1 MSEAE
6 LVQLEKDIKQ
16 AIVNLLKYKK
26 KVPYDESKPFFPIT
40 ITIDI
45 GDFE

>member
-16 AIVNLLKYKK
+16 TIVNLLNDKK
-26 KVPYDESKPFFPIT
+26 KIPYDESKPFFPMT
-40 ITIDI
+40 VTIDI
-45 GDFE
+45 GDLE